1 LIGKPKSS
9 KKGKSKKVKGK
20 MKKINLTIIVT
31 LIATFV
37 ISIVA
42 FQPTAIEASNNVSPT
57 ATPSP
62 RKKRPIAIQS
72 PKPIQSPIT
81 KTRTKNTTYKEGGV
95 NDTTHRTRKPKK
107 PSNFQEV
114 SGIGME
120 VTSVRKKPT
129 VKSAQY
135 NPKEVGIDKIKT
147 KKSANFTGA
156 EGRTM
161 SVELRKKQPRKRKN

>member
-1 LIGKPKSS
+1 
-9 KKGKSKKVKGK
+9 
-20 MKKINLTIIVT
+20 MKKTNLTIVATI
-31 LIATFV
+31 IATCVFSM
-37 ISIVA
+37 IA
-42 FQPTAIEASNNVSPT
+42 FQPITIEASNNVSPT

-107 PSNFQEV
+107 PNNFQEV

-120 VTSVRKKPT
+120 VTSVRKKPSLN
-129 VKSAQY
+129 SAQY
-135 NPKEVGIDKIKT
+135 NPKELGVDNIVKRK
-147 KKSANFTGA
+147 ANKNKVTGNA
-156 EGRTM
+156 
-161 SVELRKKQPRKRKN
+161 VERNKQTRKRKN